1 MRRGLINLLTIAI
14 TKVDRHALR
23 EQLLTTTPGTRMHS
37 ISRAVDEAWKDVDPE
52 QTGYIPLSKFMT
64 LMDLVAQ
71 KTDTSTGNLLGVDP
85 NEIVE
90 KYVKQN
96 PGVDVSRS
104 ELKQLFEQLT
114 GKPLDTQIL
123 DDSLESDKENR
134 PSLSF
139 EIETMLSPV
148 EMSTPLIT
156 RTTPLSLSNQ
166 QPKVP
171 PNPQEKFAAH
181 TIRASSSSSST
192 KQKGQSGPNTS
203 PRPSEEAEEQMKYYE
218 QQLESLHEERNQLQ
232 SAVNSL
238 NTELTSLQTANSSK
252 DAHIKAIEDQLA
264 ELRHQLDTQNAS
276 SKKAESHSQTI
287 KLRATIREL
296 TGQVDSL
303 RQEKEGLASKL
314 AQQGDKVSNV
324 DNKLRQ
330 LEKEREDLMEKHQA
344 LAKKNAELDAQRLE
358 LETKLSEQPQRPS
371 GDLMISDQDDLNP
384 FNAPSNHPK
393 AQDLFEQLSRALNRQ
408 QTLIAQF
415 PFDVNDKGPQRPSAK
430 LTVVPSAFNST
441 TAVTVPVSVNM
452 ALALVSVLVGFA
464 IGIYYMS
471 SRDVWWTGTIL
482 ERACN
487 ALDAW
492 VRDLSGDPSLII

>member
-1 MRRGLINLLTIAI
+1 
-14 TKVDRHALR
+14 
-23 EQLLTTTPGTRMHS
+23 MHS

-71 KTDTSTGNLLGVDP
+71 KTDTNTANLLGVDP

-139 EIETMLSPV
+139 EIETMLSPI

-156 RTTPLSLSNQ
+156 RTVPLSLSNQ
-166 QPKVP
+166 QPKAP
-171 PNPQEKFAAH
+171 PNPQEKFAAQ
-181 TIRASSSSSST
+181 TIRASSST
-192 KQKGQSGPNTS
+192 RQKGQSGPNAS
-203 PRPSEEAEEQMKYYE
+203 PRPSEETEEQMKYYE

-232 SAVNSL
+232 SAVNTL
-238 NTELTSLQTANSSK
+238 NTELTTLQSANSSK
-252 DAHIKAIEDQLA
+252 DAHIKAIEDQLT
-264 ELRHQLDTQNAS
+264 ELQRQLEAQNAS
-276 SKKAESHSQTI
+276 SKKVETHGQTI

-330 LEKEREDLMEKHQA
+330 LEKEREELVEKHQT
-344 LAKKNAELDAQRLE
+344 LAKRNAELDAQRLE
-358 LETKLSEQPQRPS
+358 LETKLSEQPQKPS
-371 GDLMISDQDDLNP
+371 ADLMMSDQDDLNP

-393 AQDLFEQLSRALNRQ
+393 AQNLFEQLSRALNRQ

-415 PFDVNDKGPQRPSAK
+415 PFEMDDDSSQRPSAK
-430 LTVVPSAFNST
+430 P
-441 TAVTVPVSVNM
+441 TAVTFSSATAVSVPASINM
-452 ALALVSVLVGFA
+452 VLALVSVLLGVA
-464 IGIYYMS
+464 IGIYCMS
-471 SRDVWWTGTIL
+471 SCDAWWTGTIL

-492 VRDLSGDPSLII
+492 VRDLSGDTSPII